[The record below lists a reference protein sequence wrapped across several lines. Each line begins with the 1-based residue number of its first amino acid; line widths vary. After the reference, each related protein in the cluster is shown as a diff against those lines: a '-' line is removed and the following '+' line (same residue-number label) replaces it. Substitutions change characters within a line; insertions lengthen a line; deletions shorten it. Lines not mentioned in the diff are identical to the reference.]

1 MSTQDLSGAA
11 VGFEES
17 RRLALRRQR
26 LHAALGIGAFS
37 LLLAISLQRSE
48 VFALRGGGDPL
59 ARIADFFQL
68 MTPTLRADA
77 LFEGRRV
84 EGSLGWWFYDLPMWL
99 GAIRQ
104 TVEMAILATVLGA
117 VGAALA
123 AFGCARNLNS
133 FAPARFAIRRVLEAI
148 RTMPDIIMAL
158 IMVAAFGVGPLAGV
172 IALSITTMGS
182 LGKLFS
188 ETNEEVDPRQLE
200 ALDAAGA
207 GILRKIR
214 YGVIPQVLPQYAS
227 YALIRLE
234 GNLAAAAALGIVG
247 AGGIGLEL
255 QRAITYTE
263 FDTYLAILMLIVGMI
278 FILDMASEAIRH
290 RLLGLDGE
298 ARPASRRWG
307 GLPAMLLTIG
317 GGVLLV
323 LIAIDLKLAPD
334 TLLSGFERL
343 IRMIGTAF
351 PPTPDGQLLRIL
363 RALGETFA
371 MAFLG
376 TVIAVLVAVPIGILG
391 AKTVVS
397 QPILHFVLRRGL
409 DVFRGVP
416 VLVWALVMVS
426 LFGLGP
432 FGGVIAIALA
442 DIPNLSKLFSESL
455 EACDPTPT
463 EGVRAAGGSRLVV
476 MRYGL
481 APQMIPVMTS
491 QSLFY
496 LEGNF
501 RHAGVLGI
509 VGAGGIGFE
518 LDERLRVF
526 AFDEAFFIIL
536 LYMATVAA
544 LDAVSSQIR
553 KRLA

>member
-1 MSTQDLSGAA
+1 MSAYEPTSA
-11 VGFEES
+11 VLDFEQ
-17 RRLALRRQR
+17 RRRIALRRQR
-26 LHAALGIGAFS
+26 LQSLFALSAFS

-48 VFALRGGGDPL
+48 AFALRGGGDPF
-59 ARIADFFQL
+59 ARFFDFLQL
-68 MTPTLRADA
+68 MTPTLRPE
-77 LFEGRRV
+77 LLWKGRTV
-84 EGSLGWWFYDLPMWL
+84 EGSIGWWLYDLPLWL
-99 GAIRQ
+99 KALRQ
-104 TVEMAILATVLGA
+104 TLEMAILGTVLGA
-117 VGAALA
+117 IGAALA
-123 AFGCARNLNS
+123 AFGSARNLNS
-133 FAPARFAIRRVLEAI
+133 FAPGRFAIRRMLEVI

-172 IALSITTMGS
+172 LALSITTMGS

-188 ETNEEVDPRQLE
+188 EANEEVDPRQLE

-207 GILRKIR
+207 GLLRKIR
-214 YGVIPQVLPQYAS
+214 FGVIPQVLPQYAS
-227 YALIRLE
+227 YTLIRLE

-263 FDTYLAILMLIVGMI
+263 FDTYLAILLLIVGMI
-278 FILDMASEAIRH
+278 FVLDMASEAIRH
-290 RLLGLDGE
+290 RLLGFEGAAQPAK
-298 ARPASRRWG
+298 ARGPLP
-307 GLPAMLLTIG
+307 GLLITAVATAI
-317 GGVLLV
+317 LV
-323 LIAIDLKLAPD
+323 AIAVDLKLAPD
-334 TLLSGFERL
+334 TLLTGFGRL
-343 IRMIGTAF
+343 RRMVATAF

-376 TVIAVLVAVPIGILG
+376 TVIAVVVAVPIGVLG

-397 QPILHFVLRRGL
+397 QPIAHFLLRRSL

-442 DIPNLSKLFSESL
+442 DIPNLAKLFSETL
-455 EACDPTPT
+455 EGCDPAPT
-463 EGVRAAGGSRLVV
+463 EGVHAAGGSRLIGL
-476 MRYGL
+476 RYGL
-481 APQMIPVMTS
+481 APQMIPAMTS

-526 AFDEAFFIIL
+526 AFDEAFFILL
-536 LYMATVAA
+536 LYMLTVAA